1 MRAVV
6 DDFVVEDFGE
16 NCLYFGNFC
25 KNTFIWNANSRLL
38 GIEKLV

>member
-16 NCLYFGNFC
+16 NCLYFGNLK
-25 KNTFIWNANSRLL
+25 KNPLFGMQIH
-38 GIEKLV
+38 VY